1 MSAYTVRE
9 DAGLVDDLL
18 FVIKEDGRASE
29 QTLRVL
35 VEASVPAQ
43 GRAIRGISVCVY
55 STVLLEHFAGE
66 KPLRMSQISRKVDPL
81 RSNYCVYAVCA
92 QYTTHYTIGPN

>member
-43 GRAIRGISVCVY
+43 GRAIRGTSVCV
-55 STVLLEHFAGE
+55 
-66 KPLRMSQISRKVDPL
+66 
-81 RSNYCVYAVCA
+81 
-92 QYTTHYTIGPN
+92 QYRITRTFCW